1 MGKVKRN
8 RSVILDRAESR
19 AAAISTIA
27 PTLELGGELTLAAY
41 QTAIATARTKLADYN
56 TVLANSD
63 TARREFDRLEKDLAD
78 MSERML
84 AGVGSVYGKNSV
96 EYAKAG
102 GVLKSERKKRSSS
115 AAASA
120 PITGTNAA

>member
-1 MGKVKRN
+1 MAKTKRN
-8 RSVILDRAESR
+8 RSVVLDRAESR

-27 PTLELGGELTLAAY
+27 SPLELGGELTLAAY

-56 TVLANSD
+56 TVLTTSD
-63 TARREFDRLEKDLAD
+63 TSRREFEKLERELAD
-78 MSERML
+78 LSDRML
-84 AGVGSVYGKNSV
+84 AGVGSAYGKNSAQ
-96 EYAKAG
+96 YAKAG
-102 GVLKSERKKRSSS
+102 GVPKSERKRRSS

>member
-1 MGKVKRN
+1 MPKIKRN
-8 RSVILDRAESR
+8 RSVVLDRAQSR

-27 PTLELGGELTLAAY
+27 PALELGGELTLVSY
-41 QTAIATARTKLADYN
+41 QTAITSTRAKLADYN
-56 TVLANSD
+56 TVLTTSD
-63 TARREFDRLEKDLAD
+63 TSRREFERLERGLAD
-78 MSERML
+78 LSDRML

-102 GVLKSERKKRSSS
+102 GVPKSERKRRSS

-120 PITGTNAA
+120 PMTGTNAA